1 MRNILPFAGFGLI
14 LAAVGGLA
22 QQTRGDGPY
31 KVLKTARVG
40 GDGGFDY
47 MSADSEGRRLLV
59 PRNGPNGRVSIY
71 DLDTMAP
78 AGEVAMTACGGA
90 VVDPKSGHGFATTKP
105 VTMWDTKT
113 NAVMKT
119 IDVPGRP
126 DGVLF
131 DPFNQRVW
139 MFSRATSSADVIN
152 AVDGSVAGSVS
163 LGGAPESSVTDGKG
177 HIYVNLTDKAMVAA
191 IDAKTLTVTAKYDLN
206 SKGSN
211 AGGLAFDAKN
221 HILFSYIH
229 VPSSMAVILNSDT
242 GEIITT
248 LPVGNGVDTT
258 AFNPNTMEA
267 ISADGAD
274 GTMTIIK
281 ENSPTSFVVEQTL
294 KTMVGAK
301 TMALDTKTGRVFSM
315 AAEYGPAT
323 APPPVPSTG
332 APPAGAQ
339 GASGGRGGGRGG
351 RAPQIPGSFT
361 LIEVGR
367 P

>member
-1 MRNILPFAGFGLI
+1 MRNILPLAGFGLI
-14 LAAVGGLA
+14 LTAFWGLA
-22 QQTRGDGPY
+22 QQSSGDGPY
-31 KVLKTARVG
+31 KVLKTAKVG

-47 MSADSEGRRLLV
+47 ISADSEGRRLLV

-71 DLDTMAP
+71 DLDTLNP
-78 AGEVAMTACGGA
+78 TGEVAMTACGGA

-113 NAVMKT
+113 NAVIKT

-126 DGVLF
+126 DGILF

-139 MFSRATSSADVIN
+139 MFSRGTSSVDVIN
-152 AVDGSVAGSVS
+152 AVDGSIAGSIS

-206 SKGSN
+206 PKGSN

-248 LPVGNGVDTT
+248 LPVGNGVDTV

-267 ISADGAD
+267 ISADGAH

-281 ENSPTSFVVEQTL
+281 ENSPTNFVVEQTL
-294 KTMVGAK
+294 KTMAGAK
-301 TMALDTKTGRVFSM
+301 TLALDTKTGRVFSM
-315 AAEYGPAT
+315 AAEYGPA
-323 APPPVPSTG
+323 P
-332 APPAGAQ
+332 APPAAAPQGGVP

-367 P
+367 Q